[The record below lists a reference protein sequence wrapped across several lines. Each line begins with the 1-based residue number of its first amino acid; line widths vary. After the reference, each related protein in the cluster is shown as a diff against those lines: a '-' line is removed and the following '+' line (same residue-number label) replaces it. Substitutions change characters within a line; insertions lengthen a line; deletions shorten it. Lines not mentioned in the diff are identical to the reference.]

1 MVQRFSTGTASR
13 ILVFRRAIA
22 GPTSLQINSKVALG
36 SFPSTS
42 DLEFCCLKAPGTS
55 SEDEG
60 IPKHVLACEQL
71 AGDARFYK
79 TNTATEE
86 IAEIVVAD
94 AFYAFFVT
102 RSFG

>member
-1 MVQRFSTGTASR
+1 MVQRFSDGTTSR

-22 GPTSLQINSKVALG
+22 GPTSLQINSKVARDT
-36 SFPSTS
+36 SYSTS
-42 DLEFCCLKAPGTS
+42 DRELCCLKAPGTS

-71 AGDARFYK
+71 AGNGFYK

-94 AFYAFFVT
+94 ALYAFFIT